1 MANSE
6 FDPSKLF
13 GVDGKDLINMM
24 VFKTCPDPKIKAI
37 LQLLQKYGVEPLDGM
52 ALMLE
57 LRALVSQFP
66 TEATPEAEE

>member
-13 GVDGKDLINMM
+13 GINGKGLMNMM
-24 VFKTCPDPKIKAI
+24 VLKTCPNPKIKAI

-57 LRALVSQFP
+57 LGALVSQFP
-66 TEATPEAEE
+66 TEATSEAEK